1 MPTFTSDYVR
11 NNQSFSGCD
20 MVATISVPLT
30 DNTVS
35 HHVLGALQTVTYSI
49 HMDKHPVRSVGS
61 VNAKDYTYGPR
72 TIAGTLIFA
81 VFHRH
86 VAYEV
91 LEAVKSNHNL
101 ENYHLLMDE
110 LPPFDITISFAN
122 EYGTQARLAI
132 YGVRIINEG
141 QTMSINDVYTENTYQ
156 FVATDIEYMNGSNTV
171 VSAREFEKEIA
182 KASTSGT
189 RVRVHRPIPSS
200 GAERVPT
207 RYGVVIQN
215 GTISIERR

>member
-1 MPTFTSDYVR
+1 
-11 NNQSFSGCD
+11 
-20 MVATISVPLT
+20 
-30 DNTVS
+30 
-35 HHVLGALQTVTYSI
+35 
-49 HMDKHPVRSVGS
+49 
-61 VNAKDYTYGPR
+61 
-72 TIAGTLIFA
+72 
-81 VFHRH
+81 
-86 VAYEV
+86 
-91 LEAVKSNHNL
+91 
-101 ENYHLLMDE
+101 MDE

-171 VSAREFEKEIA
+171 VSAREFEEEIA

-200 GAERVPT
+200 GAERVPRNT
-207 RYGVVIQN
+207 ASSSER
-215 GTISIERR
+215 TISIKR